1 MRNRTFDF
9 TIFFGLRQ
17 PIVKVGGVKCFG
29 QKYLKKNIQSEK
41 GSQRAIGDIVWPPE
55 KVRELPE
62 KVRELPEILSN
73 LSEIL
78 SKLSEKVSEQPEKVS
93 EEQEK

>member
-41 GSQRAIGDIVWPPE
+41 GSQRAIGAIV
-55 KVRELPE
+55 
-62 KVRELPEILSN
+62 
-73 LSEIL
+73 
-78 SKLSEKVSEQPEKVS
+78 
-93 EEQEK
+93 